1 MTDGTHA
8 MRGCEPCQGRK
19 AAAISI
25 VSCVPWEFSAPSIL
39 RFAYSAS
46 MKNRRFLFIQ
56 KHGRFVDASDF
67 KPFSI
72 RQKAGAWRT
81 GADGRQKA
89 ILPRRGR
96 IALSAN
102 ERTAEFLDFAIQAK
116 FAYVN
121 KLSRCMAHR
130 RENEN
135 DITPLQTFF

>member
-1 MTDGTHA
+1 
-8 MRGCEPCQGRK
+8 MR
-19 AAAISI
+19 AILS
-25 VSCVPWEFSAPSIL
+25 
-39 RFAYSAS
+39 
-46 MKNRRFLFIQ
+46 RFLYV
-56 KHGRFVDASDF
+56 K
-67 KPFSI
+67 
-72 RQKAGAWRT
+72 KAGAWCT

-89 ILPRRGR
+89 IFPRRGR

-102 ERTAEFLDFAIQAK
+102 ERIAEFLDFAIQAK